1 MPFWLRI
8 FLCRSGY
15 LREVS
20 IKKNLWAKLFHHKT
34 NNTFIQFFR
43 YVFVGSLG
51 FIVDFSVLFL
61 LTLTDYFKHN
71 YIAAATLAF
80 IFGLAVNYI
89 FSVLWVFHKRNIG
102 NKAVEFLLFALVGVI
117 GLALNVLFIWIF
129 TDHVFVQI
137 IPVND
142 KQLRI
147 IGSKIIST
155 GIVYFWNFSARKW
168 LLFK

>member
-1 MPFWLRI
+1 M
-8 FLCRSGY
+8 
-15 LREVS
+15 
-20 IKKNLWAKLFHHKT
+20 
-34 NNTFIQFFR
+34 QFFR

-51 FIVDFSVLFL
+51 FIVDFGILFL

-71 YIAAATLAF
+71 YLAAATISFL
-80 IFGLAVNYI
+80 FGLTVNYI
-89 FSVLWVFHKRNIG
+89 FSVLWVFHKRSFD

-117 GLALNVLFIWIF
+117 GLALNALFIWLF
-129 TDHVFVQI
+129 TDHVFVQW
-137 IPVND
+137 IPVSD